1 MRHSMREFHRK
12 GGKQVMKNII
22 VPDLGMST
30 AEVDIIKWKV
40 KVGDFIKAG
49 DEIADVESEKANMA
63 IESQYSGVITEI
75 LYKEGET
82 VVVGSAICTIEE

>member
-1 MRHSMREFHRK
+1 
-12 GGKQVMKNII
+12 MKNII

-49 DEIADVESEKANMA
+49 DEIVDVESEKANVA

-75 LYKEGET
+75 LYKEGEMA
-82 VVVGSAICTIEE
+82 VVGSAICKIDDSVK